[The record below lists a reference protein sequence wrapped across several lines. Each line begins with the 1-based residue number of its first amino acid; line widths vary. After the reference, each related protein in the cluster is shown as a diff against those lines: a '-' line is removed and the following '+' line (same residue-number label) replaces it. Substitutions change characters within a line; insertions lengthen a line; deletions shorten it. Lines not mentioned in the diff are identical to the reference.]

1 MQLSKNFTLGE
12 LTRSS
17 KANQYKIDNT
27 PSPSEVINL
36 KRLATNVL
44 QPIREAWKQPIAISS
59 GYRCSRL
66 NRIVKESVEE
76 GSDLSELSIPEE
88 RINPKGDIYYDEK
101 EFAEFFYILV
111 EYANYC
117 NRNDVTWRDFESNL
131 PKLPFDKFGDS
142 DSDRIQNYWG
152 VGFVCGFCT
161 YLH

>member
-44 QPIREAWKQPIAISS
+44 QPIREAWKQPITISS

-66 NRIVKESVEE
+66 NRIVNGAANSDHLYGAAADIHTKKNTKAENKKLFDLIISLSKKGVIQCRQIIDEYGYKWIHVSVNHTKNKYKNNEVVH
-76 GSDLSELSIPEE
+76 I
-88 RINPKGDIYYDEK
+88 K
-101 EFAEFFYILV
+101 
-111 EYANYC
+111 
-117 NRNDVTWRDFESNL
+117 
-131 PKLPFDKFGDS
+131 
-142 DSDRIQNYWG
+142 
-152 VGFVCGFCT
+152 
-161 YLH
+161 